1 MEGFKKMGKMQ
12 SDMPC
17 YAKGGKVK
25 KADGGGM
32 INPVVNMAV
41 KRAMKKAPMPAVAGK
56 ASQAMP
62 AEARGTARAVMPS
75 VPVAGG
81 ATGMPR
87 PIGKARPSTP
97 AMGALKKGGKAKMA
111 EGGESK
117 AEHFAEMKK
126 MGKLDK
132 EIRNESEEIGRVK
145 ARLNKHE
152 SMEASKAHKGLKTG
166 GVANAQGGYKTGG
179 VAKSN
184 AGGYKTG
191 GVANSNAGGYKK
203 GGKAMEPKYKYGGKC
218 AK

>member
-17 YAKGGKVK
+17 YKKGGVVK

-41 KRAMKKAPMPAVAGK
+41 KRAMKKAPKPAMAGK
-56 ASQAMP
+56 ASQGMPAPAKASARAMP
-62 AEARGTARAVMPS
+62 AMAKPNAPAV
-75 VPVAGG
+75 G
-81 ATGMPR
+81 APQGMPR
-87 PIGKARPSTP
+87 PVGRGRPSTP
-97 AMGALKKGGKAKMA
+97 AMGALKKGGKADM
-111 EGGESK
+111 S
-117 AEHFAEMKK
+117 
-126 MGKLDK
+126 KLDK

-152 SMEASKAHKGLKTG
+152 GMEASKAHKGLKTG

-179 VAKSN
+179 VARGN

-191 GVANSNAGGYKK
+191 GVANSNAGGYKA
-203 GGKAMEPKYKYGGKC
+203 GGKATESKYKYGGKC
-218 AK
+218 

>member
-12 SDMPC
+12 SGMPC

-25 KADGGGM
+25 KMAGGGEM

-41 KRAMKKAPMPAVAGK
+41 KRALKKAPMPATGGTASQGMPAPAK
-56 ASQAMP
+56 ASARAMP
-62 AEARGTARAVMPS
+62 ALAKPNAPAV
-75 VPVAGG
+75 G
-81 ATGMPR
+81 APQGMPR
-87 PIGKARPSTP
+87 PVGRARPATP
-97 AMGALKKGGKAKMA
+97 AMGALKKGG
-111 EGGESK
+111 EVESK
-117 AEHFAEMKK
+117 GEHYSEMKK
-126 MGKLDK
+126 MSKLDK
-132 EIRNESEEIGRVK
+132 EIRNESEEVGRVK

-191 GVANSNAGGYKK
+191 GVADSNAGGYKK
-203 GGKAMEPKYKYGGKC
+203 GGKAMEPKFKRGGKC
-218 AK
+218 

>member
-1 MEGFKKMGKMQ
+1 MEGFKKIGKMQ

-41 KRAMKKAPMPAVAGK
+41 KRAMKKAPMPAMAGK

-62 AEARGTARAVMPS
+62 AKAEASARAMPALAKPNAPA
-75 VPVAGG
+75 VG
-81 ATGMPR
+81 APQGMPR
-87 PIGKARPSTP
+87 PVGRARPSTP
-97 AMGALKKGGKAKMA
+97 AMGAMKKGGKA
-111 EGGESK
+111 ESK